1 MIRKI
6 KKGKVKIVPIELPQ
20 GVKMLDV
27 LREKAIALA
36 DEITK
41 LEEYVEFLECEKAL
55 KEDEV
60 AQQLLMDFQQ
70 KQQEFVT
77 KQMSGEFD
85 QDLMNELSEIQSK
98 LSARESVVNFIEAY
112 NRLLTTLAEVLDLI
126 SERINVNIAEVYRR

>member
-1 MIRKI
+1 
-6 KKGKVKIVPIELPQ
+6 
-20 GVKMLDV
+20 MLDV

>member
-1 MIRKI
+1 MKEIKRERLKYYLRESRK
-6 KKGKVKIVPIELPQ
+6 
-20 GVKMLDV
+20 GVRMLDV

-70 KQQEFVT
+70 KQQEFVA

-98 LSARESVVNFIEAY
+98 LSARESVINFIEAY
-112 NRLLTTLAEVLDLI
+112 NKLLTTLAEVLDLI
-126 SERINVNIAEVYRR
+126 SERINVNLAEVYRR